1 MISKTEYE
9 RIARNIVNAAFEVHK
24 ELGPGLLE
32 SVYEVCLVEEL
43 RNRGLFVESQVKIP
57 VIFKGKT
64 LEKEFIVDLLV
75 ENCVIIEL
83 KAVENL
89 LPVHEVQLV
98 TYLKLADKKLGF
110 LINFNVSHIKI
121 GIHRKVNDYFYNS

>member
-9 RIARNIVNAAFEVHK
+9 RIARHIVNAAFEVHK

-43 RNRGLFVESQVKIP
+43 KNRGLFVESQVKVP

-64 LEKEFIVDLLV
+64 LDKEFIVDLLV

-98 TYLKLADKKLGF
+98 TYLKLADRKLGF